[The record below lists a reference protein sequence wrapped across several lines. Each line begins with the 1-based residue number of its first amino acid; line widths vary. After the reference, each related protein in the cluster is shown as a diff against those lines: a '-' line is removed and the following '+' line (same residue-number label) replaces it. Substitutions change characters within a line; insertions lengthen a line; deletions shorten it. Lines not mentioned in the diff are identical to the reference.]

1 MPAQP
6 LLVLAASG
14 DQILAMV
21 DQQANVERGAVQ
33 VRSGEVLD
41 PFPERGTGDAERIDR
56 VGLPALAR

>member
-33 VRSGEVLD
+33 VRGGS
-41 PFPERGTGDAERIDR
+41 RS
-56 VGLPALAR
+56 LP